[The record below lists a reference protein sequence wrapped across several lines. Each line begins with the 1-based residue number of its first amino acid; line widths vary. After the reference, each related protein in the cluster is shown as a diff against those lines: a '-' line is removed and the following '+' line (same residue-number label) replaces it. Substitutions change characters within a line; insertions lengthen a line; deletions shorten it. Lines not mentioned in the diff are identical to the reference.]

1 MISDLA
7 SSGALPVLQEVY
19 SFAGARQRL
28 LAHNIANLQT
38 PGFKSLDVSV
48 RRFREDLAK
57 AVAERR
63 STTGGQHGE
72 LGIPDSDEIER
83 GPEGFM
89 RLTPATRGGAPTLN
103 SGNDS
108 DVERL
113 MQGLAENTLAFR
125 LASDLIRR
133 ENQLLHTAISQRV

>member
-1 MISDLA
+1 MIRDLA
-7 SSGALPVLQEVY
+7 NSGAMPVLQEVF

-28 LAHNIANLQT
+28 LAHNIANIQT
-38 PGFKSLDVSV
+38 PGFRSLDVSV
-48 RRFREDLAK
+48 RQFRDDLAK
-57 AVAERR
+57 AVAARR
-63 STTGGQHGE
+63 GSTGGQQGE
-72 LGIPDSDEIER
+72 LELDDTDEIER

-89 RLTPATRGGAPTLN
+89 RLTPGTRSGAPALN

-113 MQGLAENTLAFR
+113 MQGLAENTMAFR

-133 ENQLLHTAISQRV
+133 ENQLLQTAISQRV

>member
-7 SSGALPVLQEVY
+7 NSGAMPVLQQVY

-28 LAHNIANLQT
+28 LAHNISNLQT
-38 PGFKSLDVSV
+38 PGFRSLDVSV
-48 RRFREDLAK
+48 REFREDLAR

-63 STTGGQHGE
+63 GSTGGQHGE
-72 LGIPDSDEIER
+72 LDPRSSDEIER

-89 RLTPATRGGAPTLN
+89 RLNPTTRSGSPTLDT
-103 SGNDS
+103 GNDS

-113 MQGLAENTLAFR
+113 MQGLAENTMAFR

>member
-7 SSGALPVLQEVY
+7 NSGAMPVLQQVY

-28 LAHNIANLQT
+28 LAHNISNLQT
-38 PGFKSLDVSV
+38 PGFRSLDVSV
-48 RRFREDLAK
+48 REFREDLAR

-63 STTGGQHGE
+63 GSTGGQHGE
-72 LGIPDSDEIER
+72 LDLRNTDEIER

-89 RLTPATRGGAPTLN
+89 RLKPTTASGAPTLDT
-103 SGNDS
+103 GNDS

-113 MQGLAENTLAFR
+113 MQGLAENTMAFR

>member
-1 MISDLA
+1 MISDL
-7 SSGALPVLQEVY
+7 SNSGAMPVLQEVY

-38 PGFKSLDVSV
+38 PGFRSLDVSV
-48 RRFREDLAK
+48 RKFREDLAK

-63 STTGGQHGE
+63 SSTGGQHGE
-72 LGIPDSDEIER
+72 LALRDSDEIQR
-83 GPEGFM
+83 GPGGFM
-89 RLTPATRGGAPTLN
+89 RLSPSTGSGAPALS

-113 MQGLAENTLAFR
+113 MQGLAENTMAFR